1 MIKYLSHIHW
11 ICSNINNYVGENP
24 YNVAEEVIDE
34 YGGDDIRVYSDQT
47 WSDLL
52 PIDTEQNSQQIN
64 SANSYQ
70 YPRYNNGIWTMNYFR
85 DIKNADS
92 NYVSDDMSLIH
103 GKYIVVRFIFGAN
116 KKNFKF
122 ENLNI
127 NFKNYEKV

>member
-1 MIKYLSHIHW
+1 
-11 ICSNINNYVGENP
+11 
-24 YNVAEEVIDE
+24 
-34 YGGDDIRVYSDQT
+34 
-47 WSDLL
+47 
-52 PIDTEQNSQQIN
+52 
-64 SANSYQ
+64 
-70 YPRYNNGIWTMNYFR
+70 MNYFR

-92 NYVSDDMSLIH
+92 NYVSDEMSLIH